1 MSPVARL
8 LAFLLI
14 GVSAAQA
21 APPPAPA
28 VDHHQHL
35 LNASMAEAG
44 QQPITAARLI
54 AMLDAAGIRRAV
66 VLSNAFRYGD
76 PRSPPDPGEYARVMS
91 ENDWTASEA
100 AKYPKRLV
108 AYCSF
113 NPLKDYAL
121 GELGRC
127 ARAQRFGR
135 GIKLQFGSSDVDLDD
150 PIDVALLRRV
160 FRAANANRMAIVV
173 HLRTARRHAYGAAQ
187 ARVVLEELLAAAPD
201 VRVQIAHLA
210 GGGGGS
216 LDAGAE
222 EMLGVFAAAF
232 AQQDPRV
239 KNLVFDLSGAIG
251 GEGWPARAPVIAQ
264 HIRALGVAHVV
275 YGSDGGDPT
284 DPPAKAV
291 VAAYRQLPLSKAEF
305 SIIDGNVGPYSK

>member
-1 MSPVARL
+1 MRGL
-8 LAFLLI
+8 LLLMLCPAAFC
-14 GVSAAQA
+14 G
-21 APPPAPA
+21 PAPLL
-28 VDHHQHL
+28 DHHQHL
-35 LNASMAEAG
+35 LNPAMAEAG
-44 QQPITAARLI
+44 QKPILAKDLV

-76 PRSPPDPGEYARVMS
+76 PRLPQDAGEYARVIA

-121 GELGRC
+121 GELARC
-127 ARAQRFGR
+127 AAGKRFGR

-160 FRAANANRMAIVV
+160 FRAANTNRLSIVV

-187 ARVVLEELLAAAPD
+187 ARVVIEQLLAVAPD

-222 EMLGVFAAAF
+222 DMLGAFEAAF
-232 AQQDPRV
+232 ARQDALV
-239 KNLVFDLSGAIG
+239 KNLSFDLSGAVG
-251 GEGWPARAPVIAQ
+251 GEGWPARAPLIAR
-264 HIRALGVAHVV
+264 HVRALGVAHVV

-291 VAAYRQLPLSKAEF
+291 VAAYRLLPLTKAEF
-305 SIIDGNVGPYSK
+305 NAIDAQ

>member
-1 MSPVARL
+1 MKILAQL
-8 LAFLLI
+8 LALSLAGI
-14 GVSAAQA
+14 SAARGA
-21 APPPAPA
+21 APL

-35 LNASMAEAG
+35 LNPTMAEPG
-44 QQPITAARLI
+44 QKPILAKDLV

-76 PRSPPDPGEYARVMS
+76 HARVVV

-121 GELGRC
+121 AELARC
-127 ARAQRFGR
+127 AAAKRFGR

-150 PIDVALLRRV
+150 PVDVAMLRRV
-160 FRAANANRMAIVV
+160 FRAANANRLTIVV
-173 HLRTARRHAYGAAQ
+173 HLRTARSHGYGAAQ
-187 ARVVLEELLAAAPD
+187 ARVVLDELLAAAPD

-222 EMLGVFAAAF
+222 QALSAFEEAF
-232 AQQDPRV
+232 ARKDPHV
-239 KNLVFDLSGAIG
+239 KNLYFDLSGAVG
-251 GEGWPARAPVIAQ
+251 GEGWPANAPVITR
-264 HIRALGVAHVV
+264 HIRALGVAHIV

-284 DPPAKAV
+284 DPLAKAV
-291 VAAYRQLPLSKAEF
+291 VAAYRLLPLSKAEF
-305 SIIDGNVGPYSK
+305 SVIDGN